1 MMKKSWLLA
10 VVGMLA
16 LSVSGCIVKESTYL
30 KKVEEAGSLEQ
41 GLATCK
47 EEVERLG
54 KQNEELVKKVQSQ
67 QEQIGQIE
75 KNREEKVQEVS
86 KTYTQM
92 IEKMKSE
99 IAEGQVTITELQGR
113 LTVNMVDAILFD
125 SGRADIKPEGRQG
138 DPRRGAHG
146 QCQDRRRTRPGVSL
160 ELGALGGPRHQ
171 RGPVSPAAR
180 RRSRPPVC
188 SSLRGVPPRLG
199 ERHGGGAYEK
209 QADRDRSRSQGLTAI
224 PFCHCE
230 PEAKQSRMRLLRRSR
245 SSQ

>member
-1 MMKKSWLLA
+1 MMKKCWLLA

-125 SGRADIKPEGRQG
+125 SGRADIKPEGRKVLQKV
-138 DPRRGAHG
+138 AEVIG
-146 QCQDRRRTRPGVSL
+146 QVEDKAIRVEGHTDNVKVG
-160 ELGALGGPRHQ
+160 GALTRAFPSNWELSAARAINVARYLQ
-171 RGPVSPAAR
+171 RLGVDPALLSAAAYGEHRPVSENDTAEGRTKNR
-180 RRSRPPVC
+180 RIEIV
-188 SSLRGVPPRLG
+188 LVP
-199 ERHGGGAYEK
+199 
-209 QADRDRSRSQGLTAI
+209 RD
-224 PFCHCE
+224 
-230 PEAKQSRMRLLRRSR
+230 
-245 SSQ
+245 

>member
-47 EEVERLG
+47 EEVVRLG
-54 KQNEELVKKVQSQ
+54 KQNEDLVKKVQSQ

-125 SGRADIKPEGRQG
+125 SGRADIKPEGRQVLQKV
-138 DPRRGAHG
+138 AEVIG
-146 QCQDRRRTRPGVSL
+146 QVEDKAIRVEGHTDNVKVG
-160 ELGALGGPRHQ
+160 GALARAFPSNWELSAARAINVARYLQ
-171 RGPVSPAAR
+171 RLGVDPALLSAAAYGEHRPVSENDTTEGRTKNR
-180 RRSRPPVC
+180 RIEIV
-188 SSLRGVPPRLG
+188 LVP
-199 ERHGGGAYEK
+199 
-209 QADRDRSRSQGLTAI
+209 RD
-224 PFCHCE
+224 
-230 PEAKQSRMRLLRRSR
+230 
-245 SSQ
+245 

>member
-1 MMKKSWLLA
+1 
-10 VVGMLA
+10 MLA

-99 IAEGQVTITELQGR
+99 IEDGQVTITELQGR

-125 SGRADIKPEGRQG
+125 SGRADIKPEGRQVLQKV
-138 DPRRGAHG
+138 AEVIG
-146 QCQDRRRTRPGVSL
+146 QVEDKAIRVEGHTDNVKVG
-160 ELGALGGPRHQ
+160 GALARAFPSNWELSAARAINVARYLQ
-171 RGPVSPAAR
+171 RLGVDPALLSAAAYGEHRPVSENDTAEGRTKNR
-180 RRSRPPVC
+180 RIEIV
-188 SSLRGVPPRLG
+188 LVP
-199 ERHGGGAYEK
+199 
-209 QADRDRSRSQGLTAI
+209 RD
-224 PFCHCE
+224 
-230 PEAKQSRMRLLRRSR
+230 
-245 SSQ
+245 

>member
-16 LSVSGCIVKESTYL
+16 LSLSGCIVKESTYL

-99 IAEGQVTITELQGR
+99 IEDGQVTITELQGR

-125 SGRADIKPEGRQG
+125 SGRADIKPEGRQVLQKV
-138 DPRRGAHG
+138 AEVIG
-146 QCQDRRRTRPGVSL
+146 QVEDKAILVEGHTDNVKIS
-160 ELGALGGPRHQ
+160 GALARAFPSNWELSAARAINVARYLQ
-171 RGPVSPAAR
+171 RLGVDPALLSAAAYGEHRPVSENDTAEGRTKNR
-180 RRSRPPVC
+180 RIEIV
-188 SSLRGVPPRLG
+188 LVP
-199 ERHGGGAYEK
+199 
-209 QADRDRSRSQGLTAI
+209 RD
-224 PFCHCE
+224 
-230 PEAKQSRMRLLRRSR
+230 
-245 SSQ
+245 

>member
-47 EEVERLG
+47 EEVVRFG
-54 KQNEELVKKVQSQ
+54 KQNEELVKKVQDQQLQISQ
-67 QEQIGQIE
+67 LE
-75 KNREEKVQEVS
+75 KSREEKVQEVS

-99 IAEGQVTITELQGR
+99 IEDGQVTITELQGR

-125 SGRADIKPEGRQG
+125 SGRADIKPEGRQVLQKV
-138 DPRRGAHG
+138 AEVIG
-146 QCQDRRRTRPGVSL
+146 QVEDKAILVEGHTDNVKIG
-160 ELGALGGPRHQ
+160 GALARAFPSNWELSAARAINVARYLQ
-171 RGPVSPAAR
+171 RLGVDAALLSAAAYGEYRPVSENDTAEGRTKNR
-180 RRSRPPVC
+180 RIEIV
-188 SSLRGVPPRLG
+188 LVP
-199 ERHGGGAYEK
+199 
-209 QADRDRSRSQGLTAI
+209 RD
-224 PFCHCE
+224 
-230 PEAKQSRMRLLRRSR
+230 
-245 SSQ
+245 

>member
-1 MMKKSWLLA
+1 MIKKCWLLA
-10 VVGMLA
+10 LAGMLA
-16 LSVSGCIVKESTYL
+16 LSVSGCMVTESTYL

-54 KQNEELVKKVQSQ
+54 KQNEELVKKVQFQ

-99 IAEGQVTITELQGR
+99 IEDGQVTITELQGR

-125 SGRADIKPEGRQG
+125 SGRADIKPEGRKVLQKV
-138 DPRRGAHG
+138 AEVIG
-146 QCQDRRRTRPGVSL
+146 QVEDKAIRVEGHTDNVKVG
-160 ELGALGGPRHQ
+160 GALARAFPSNWELSAARAINVARYLQ
-171 RGPVSPAAR
+171 RLGVDPALLSAAAYGEHRPVSENDTAEGRTKNR
-180 RRSRPPVC
+180 RIEIV
-188 SSLRGVPPRLG
+188 LVP
-199 ERHGGGAYEK
+199 
-209 QADRDRSRSQGLTAI
+209 RD
-224 PFCHCE
+224 
-230 PEAKQSRMRLLRRSR
+230 
-245 SSQ
+245 

>member
-16 LSVSGCIVKESTYL
+16 LSLSGCIVKESTYL

-54 KQNEELVKKVQSQ
+54 KQNEELVKKVQFQ

-99 IAEGQVTITELQGR
+99 IEDGQVTITELQGR

-125 SGRADIKPEGRQG
+125 SGRADIKPEGRKVLQKV
-138 DPRRGAHG
+138 AEVIG
-146 QCQDRRRTRPGVSL
+146 QVEDKAIRVEGHTDNVKVG
-160 ELGALGGPRHQ
+160 GALARAFPSNWELSAARAINVARYLQ
-171 RGPVSPAAR
+171 RLGVDPALLSAAAYGEHRPVSENDTAEGRTKNR
-180 RRSRPPVC
+180 RIEIV
-188 SSLRGVPPRLG
+188 LVP
-199 ERHGGGAYEK
+199 
-209 QADRDRSRSQGLTAI
+209 RD
-224 PFCHCE
+224 
-230 PEAKQSRMRLLRRSR
+230 
-245 SSQ
+245 

>member
-125 SGRADIKPEGRQG
+125 SGRADIKPEGRQVLQKV
-138 DPRRGAHG
+138 AEVIG
-146 QCQDRRRTRPGVSL
+146 QVEDKAILVEGHTDNVKIG
-160 ELGALGGPRHQ
+160 GAL
-171 RGPVSPAAR
+171 AR
-180 RRSRPPVC
+180 
-188 SSLRGVPPRLG
+188 
-199 ERHGGGAYEK
+199 
-209 QADRDRSRSQGLTAI
+209 ADRKSVV
-224 PFCHCE
+224 
-230 PEAKQSRMRLLRRSR
+230 
-245 SSQ
+245 

>member
-16 LSVSGCIVKESTYL
+16 LSLSGCIVKESTYL

-99 IAEGQVTITELQGR
+99 IEDGQVTITELQGR

-125 SGRADIKPEGRQG
+125 SGRADIKPEGRQVLQKV
-138 DPRRGAHG
+138 AEVIG
-146 QCQDRRRTRPGVSL
+146 QVEDKAIRVEGHTDNVKVG
-160 ELGALGGPRHQ
+160 GALARAFPSNWELSAARAINVARYLQ
-171 RGPVSPAAR
+171 RLGVDPALLSAAAYGEHRPVSENDTAEGRTKNR
-180 RRSRPPVC
+180 RIEIV
-188 SSLRGVPPRLG
+188 LVP
-199 ERHGGGAYEK
+199 
-209 QADRDRSRSQGLTAI
+209 RD
-224 PFCHCE
+224 
-230 PEAKQSRMRLLRRSR
+230 
-245 SSQ
+245 

>member
-1 MMKKSWLLA
+1 MMKKCWLLA

-99 IAEGQVTITELQGR
+99 IEDGQVTITELQGR

-125 SGRADIKPEGRQG
+125 SGRADIKPEGRKVLQKV
-138 DPRRGAHG
+138 AEVIG
-146 QCQDRRRTRPGVSL
+146 QVEDKAIRVEGHTDNVKVG
-160 ELGALGGPRHQ
+160 GALTRAFPSNWELSAARAINVARYLQ
-171 RGPVSPAAR
+171 RLGVDPALLSAAAYGEHRPVSENDTAEGRTKNR
-180 RRSRPPVC
+180 RIEIV
-188 SSLRGVPPRLG
+188 LVP
-199 ERHGGGAYEK
+199 
-209 QADRDRSRSQGLTAI
+209 RD
-224 PFCHCE
+224 
-230 PEAKQSRMRLLRRSR
+230 
-245 SSQ
+245 